1 MKSNEFI
8 IISEQNLIN
17 EVHKAFSKV
26 KKRMWIAVPFIGNA
40 EQISRIMGTNW
51 RFNPDIDF
59 RLLTDIRNADY
70 INKETYVLFKQ
81 YASIK
86 TLAGL
91 HAKIYILDD
100 TVFITSANLTGAA
113 FSKRYEIGVKL
124 DNSEDTIETFEHWW
138 SIAKPVATTWSPQPN
153 HRRSQ
158 SVESEESDTE
168 NLGKLWNLPNIKIQ
182 GSEFKDYLQTLTH
195 YNDFS
200 QIYETYGAKL
210 SKQLSLYQEVDLFF
224 NYLFHEESQPS
235 KPYYKLRKPQNLSQA
250 QRISLFKRYFKT
262 YTKWLETNTTY
273 FSNRQSEIS
282 LIKKQLSERNIDS
295 IDREDIIS
303 IVSCLNCMNSLPLN
317 KVKFLNPDNN
327 TVDDI
332 IKYWKILLFNT
343 ESDIT
348 QRMQKC
354 KNGLYSFGKSSIREL
369 IAYHKPNEYPIINTN
384 SNSGLRFFGYDVKT
398 Y

>member
-1 MKSNEFI
+1 MK

-17 EVHKAFSKV
+17 EIHKAFTKV

-40 EQISRIMGTNW
+40 EQVSRIMGTNW

-70 INKETYVLFKQ
+70 INKETYELFKQ
-81 YASIK
+81 YATIK

-113 FSKRYEIGVKL
+113 FSKRYEIGVLL
-124 DNSEDTIETFEHWW
+124 DNSEDTIETFKHWW
-138 SIAKPVATTWSPQPN
+138 GIAKPVAEGWSPQSN
-153 HRRSQ
+153 TRRKQ
-158 SVESEESDTE
+158 SAESEESDTE
-168 NLGKLWNLPNIKIQ
+168 NLKNLWKLPNIKIQ
-182 GSEFKDYLQTLTH
+182 SSEFKDYLQTLTY
-195 YNDFS
+195 YNEFA
-200 QIYETYGAKL
+200 QIYEQYGAKL

-235 KPYYKLRKPQNLSQA
+235 KPYYKDRNPENLSKA
-250 QRISLFKRYFKT
+250 QQIALFKRYFKT

-273 FSNRQSEIS
+273 FSNRQRDIS
-282 LIKKQLSERNIDS
+282 LIKKLLSEKNIDS
-295 IDREDIIS
+295 IDKEDIRS
-303 IVSCLNCMNSLPLN
+303 IVSRLNCMNSLPLN

-332 IKYWKILLFNT
+332 IKYWKVLLFDT

-348 QRMQKC
+348 QRMQMC

>member
-1 MKSNEFI
+1 MKVL
-8 IISEQNLIN
+8 SEQSLID
-17 EVHKAFSKV
+17 EIHKAFTKV

-40 EQISRIMGTNW
+40 EQVSRIMGTNW
-51 RFNPDIDF
+51 RFNPVIDF

-70 INKETYVLFKQ
+70 INKETYELFKQ
-81 YASIK
+81 YATIK
-86 TLAGL
+86 TLTGL

-113 FSKRYEIGVKL
+113 FSKRYEIGVLL
-124 DNSEDTIETFEHWW
+124 DNSEDTIETFKHWW
-138 SIAKPVATTWSPQPN
+138 GIAKPVAATWSPQSN
-153 HRRSQ
+153 MRGKQ
-158 SVESEESDTE
+158 SAESEESDTE
-168 NLGKLWNLPNIKIQ
+168 NLKNLWKLPNIKIQ
-182 GSEFKDYLQTLTH
+182 SSEFKDYLQTLTY

-200 QIYETYGAKL
+200 QIYEQYGAKL

-235 KPYYKLRKPQNLSQA
+235 KPYYKEKKPQNLSQA
-250 QRISLFKRYFKT
+250 QRISLFKRYFKS
-262 YTKWLETNTTY
+262 YTKWLDTDTTY
-273 FSNRQSEIS
+273 FSNRQRDIS
-282 LIKKQLSERNIDS
+282 LIKKLLSEKNIDS
-295 IDREDIIS
+295 IDKEDIRS
-303 IVSCLNCMNSLPLN
+303 IVSRLNCMNSLPLN

-327 TVDDI
+327 TVDNI
-332 IKYWKILLFNT
+332 IKYWKVLLFDA

-348 QRMQKC
+348 QRMQMC

>member
-1 MKSNEFI
+1 MKI
-8 IISEQNLIN
+8 LSEQNLID
-17 EVHKAFSKV
+17 EIHSAFTKV

-40 EQISRIMGTNW
+40 EQVSRIMGTNW
-51 RFNPDIDF
+51 RFNPGMDF

-70 INKETYVLFKQ
+70 INKETYELFKQ
-81 YASIK
+81 YATIN

-113 FSKRYEIGVKL
+113 FSKRYEIGVML
-124 DNSEDTIETFEHWW
+124 ENSEDTIETFEHWW
-138 SIAKPVATTWSPQPN
+138 SIAKPVAATWSPQPSTK
-153 HRRSQ
+153 RKQ
-158 SVESEESDTE
+158 SSEPEESDTE
-168 NLGKLWNLPNIKIQ
+168 NLKNLWKLPNIKIK
-182 GSEFKDYLQTLTH
+182 GSDFKDYFQTLTY
-195 YNDFS
+195 YNEFAL
-200 QIYETYGAKL
+200 IYEQYGAKL

-235 KPYYKLRKPQNLSQA
+235 KPYYTDREPGNLSKA
-250 QRISLFKRYFKT
+250 QQLTLFKRYFKT
-262 YTKWLETNTTY
+262 YTKWLETNTSY
-273 FSNRQSEIS
+273 FTNRQRDIS
-282 LIKKQLSERNIDS
+282 FIKKLLSEKNIDS
-295 IDREDIIS
+295 IDREDIRS

-327 TVDDI
+327 TVDNI
-332 IKYWKILLFNT
+332 VKYWKVLLFET

-348 QRMQKC
+348 QRMQIC

-384 SNSGLRFFGYDVKT
+384 SNSGLRFFGYNVRT